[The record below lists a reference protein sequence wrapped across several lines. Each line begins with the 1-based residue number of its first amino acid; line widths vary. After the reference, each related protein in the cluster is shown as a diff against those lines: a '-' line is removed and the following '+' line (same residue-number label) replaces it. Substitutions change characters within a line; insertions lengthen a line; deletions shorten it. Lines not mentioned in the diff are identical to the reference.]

1 MTFDQIGLDDRILKA
16 LVSLGFETPTEI
28 QSKTIPLLVER
39 DVDLIA
45 LARTGTGKT
54 AAFGLP
60 LLQKIDPEIRS
71 VQSLVLAPT
80 RELCVQIGKDLKSYS
95 TYLPSVNIV
104 EVYGGASI
112 IKQKDDLRRGAQIVV
127 ATPGRLIDMVDRRY
141 LDLSQIQRIVLDE
154 ADEMLNMGFMEDV
167 SRILSMLPETRK
179 TWLFS
184 ATMPNEIRKLTSTFM
199 VEPEQ
204 IKGAMGPQETTI
216 SHSAVLVDGRHRSQ
230 VLKRLLDF
238 YPDIYGIVFCRTRAE
253 TQQLAESLMK
263 EGYSA
268 QALHGD
274 LSQQQRDWVMNA
286 FRSRHVRMLIA
297 TDVAARGIDVQ
308 NITHVI
314 HYHLPDEPEAFT
326 HRSGRT
332 GRAGKSGVSIAIVA
346 RNEMGKFNRIRKNL
360 GLDIMEMQI
369 PSPADVCQKQMAYQV
384 EVIANQPKEITII
397 DELIDSVMEPLAE
410 LSKEEIVKRMMA
422 LSIGDMLLGYEKIRK
437 NPDMFNTPSSSRRN
451 ESSRSFDSEDSY
463 GGGSNEIALKI
474 NVGKKD
480 GFDWMDLKD
489 ALRETGGLGRND
501 IGNVQVSFD
510 SSTFKVP
517 ADKSEDFIQK
527 MSALEFEGK
536 RVVIE
541 PDYSGRGGGGRRES
555 SRPPF
560 DKKKFRPKPP
570 RR

>member
-28 QSKTIPLLVER
+28 QSKTIPVLVEK

-60 LLQKIDPEIRS
+60 LLQKIDTDVRS

-80 RELCVQIGKDLKSYS
+80 RELCVQIGKDLKTYAQ
-95 TYLPSVNIV
+95 YLPSVNIV

-112 IKQKDDLRRGAQIVV
+112 TKQRDDLRRGAQIVV

-141 LDLSQIQRIVLDE
+141 LDLSQIQTIVLDE

-167 SRILSMLPETRK
+167 KRILSMLPETRK

-184 ATMPNEIRKLTSTFM
+184 ATMPNEIRRLTSTFM

-230 VLKRLLDF
+230 VLKRLLDS
-238 YPDIYGIVFCRTRAE
+238 YPEIYGIVFCRTRAE

-286 FRSRHVRMLIA
+286 FRSKHVRMLIA

-332 GRAGKSGVSIAIVA
+332 GRAGKSGISIAIVA

-360 GLDIMEMQI
+360 GLDIKEMQI
-369 PSPADVCQKQMAYQV
+369 PTPAEVCQKQMAHQV
-384 EVIANQPKEITII
+384 EVISKEPKEIAII
-397 DELIDSVMEPLAE
+397 DELIDSVMEPLADI
-410 LSKEEIVKRMMA
+410 SKEDIVKRMMA
-422 LSIGDMLLGYEKIRK
+422 LSIGDMLLGYEKIRM
-437 NPDMFNTPSSSRRN
+437 NPDTFNSSSPRRN
-451 ESSRSFDSEDSY
+451 ESGKSFDSDDSY
-463 GGGSNEIALKI
+463 GGRKDEIALKI

-489 ALRETGGLGRND
+489 ALRETGGLGRNE

-517 ADKSEDFIQK
+517 SDRKEDFIQK
-527 MSALEFEGK
+527 MAALEFEGK
-536 RVVIE
+536 KVVIE
-541 PDYSGRGGGGRRES
+541 EDTSGRGGRGGYS
-555 SRPPF
+555 SRPP
-560 DKKKFRPKPP
+560 DDRKKFRSKPP